1 MAGNPQRPAL
11 GRVFAPADDLTYVIA
26 ISPGKPFLVID
37 RQTGTASIVDASKL
51 DTLIGPPTSRA
62 RSLRMDAVVGL
73 VTFPDDRYLVV
84 VGESATKPVASE
96 RGMLQVPYITKV
108 VFLALKPPSGGE
120 PGSPGGAGG
129 EDPYS
134 PEASLT
140 ALSAKQRGYLKD
152 FLEAG
157 DVFLAHEERG
167 AFTHT
172 LQRRAARRE
181 ALQSAPPSL
190 ADADERFVW
199 NARALA
205 PLAKA
210 GAGEWL
216 TPLMQGN
223 VCTEQVLLPGDG
235 VLTASL
241 VARRSCEHAGT
252 RLKTRGIND
261 SGAAANCV
269 ELEQILHMKL
279 RRQAV
284 TSLVQIRGSVP
295 VFWEQRTKLGTVN
308 PKPRVSRV
316 TELTTPALREH
327 LDGLQALYGKVIVL
341 SLLDQR
347 GDETELATA
356 LATCLEALEERISA
370 SVRYAA
376 FDFHHA
382 AKATS
387 RGDACRTLLQRLS
400 TEHADAHPAAHG
412 YFAMRVNEA
421 EAAAGAESTSAPV
434 STQRGIVRTNCL
446 DCLNRTNMAQTVLGL
461 QSATAQLRALGTA
474 CELPAAANTPA
485 LETNLH
491 AALRK
496 LWTEA
501 GDVISVQYTGTSNLS
516 KGSGILGEDASE
528 KKKSLF
534 EKARGAVEKGVKTA
548 QRFVNEQFLEDT
560 RQAAIDT
567 LLGAGSERL
576 RRVSSAVGGAEAAG
590 VEPVTLLVGTWNNNG
605 KVGSADEVQA
615 WLQACSTK
623 VSRVPPSDESA
634 RLLAEEP
641 PGVCILGFQEF
652 VSLDA
657 KNLML
662 KDHEERRRECRARVL
677 AVLQDLHGERYVEVG
692 AEQMF
697 GVFLLVYVRPRL
709 AAFVRGVHA
718 EVVKLGFG
726 SDSLGIKAGNKGGL
740 AVRLDLF
747 GASVCFINSHLP
759 AGQSHPEERNE
770 TYHEILKGL
779 KSGFAACRG
788 GPHPPPLEHDLCV
801 WLGDLNYRL
810 EGPNEEVRRIV
821 ADAASMPAPQAA
833 KELQAMLQYDQLT
846 IAKASGAAFDE
857 FVEAPLEFAPTY
869 KYDAGTQ
876 VYDTSEKARVPSWTD
891 RVLWREGS
899 RSEVKQ
905 VACLAYDSANSV
917 LVSDHKPVAAL
928 LLWNPGKGKAA
939 LSSTAAP
946 SNVSAR
952 SEEGVDPAAAP
963 VPAGVSSMTAGL
975 SSMTFGV
982 TPSAPLSANDFGAVM
997 GAGMSPMGG
1006 MGMGGGM
1013 GGMGGMP
1020 PMGAMGGGMGGGMG
1034 MGAGMGR
1041 MGGGMGMGAGM
1052 VGGMPPMGALPS
1064 SMFATPATP
1073 APAPAPAAPDP
1084 FASLAKLP

>member
-157 DVFLAHEERG
+157 D
-167 AFTHT
+167 
-172 LQRRAARRE
+172 
-181 ALQSAPPSL
+181 
-190 ADADERFVW
+190 
-199 NARALA
+199 
-205 PLAKA
+205 A

-421 EAAAGAESTSAPV
+421 EAAAGTESTTAPV

-770 TYHEILKGL
+770 TYHEILKG
-779 KSGFAACRG
+779 
-788 GPHPPPLEHDLCV
+788 
-801 WLGDLNYRL
+801 
-810 EGPNEEVRRIV
+810 PNEEVRRIV

-952 SEEGVDPAAAP
+952 SEEGVDPAP

-1052 VGGMPPMGALPS
+1052 VCERRKGVAVL
-1064 SMFATPATP
+1064 
-1073 APAPAPAAPDP
+1073 
-1084 FASLAKLP
+1084 